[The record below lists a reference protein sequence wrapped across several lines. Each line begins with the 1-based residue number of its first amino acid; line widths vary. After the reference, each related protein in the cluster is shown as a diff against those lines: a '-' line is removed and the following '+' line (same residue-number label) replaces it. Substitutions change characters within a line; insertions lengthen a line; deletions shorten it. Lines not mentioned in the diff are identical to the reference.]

1 MNIWLINHY
10 ALTPQHSGGTRH
22 YDLAKELI
30 KKGHRVTIVAA
41 SFHYVSNQE
50 MKQYPEGKKMLLETI
65 DGINFIWI
73 KTRPYKGNGIGRVLN
88 MLDFTKK
95 LHNISTM
102 SLTPPEIIVG
112 SSVHLFAVY
121 GAYRLAQK
129 YKVPFVMEVRDIWPQ
144 TLIDLGVSKYHPF
157 VLLLGWL
164 EPFLYR
170 KADAIITL
178 LPKADQH
185 IKKFAI
191 EAQKI
196 HWISN
201 GVDLTPFEKGFPSH
215 HLNPSKF
222 NLLYTGT
229 LGLANNLEPLIEAA
243 RYLKEIHQIHIT
255 LVGSGPKLETLKQQA
270 ADLDNITFLPPVPK
284 TEIPALLL
292 EADAFFFFFLDIPLY
307 RFGMSMNKLFD
318 YMAAAKPIVFATNIE
333 ENPVEIAQAGIQ
345 TLPDD
350 ANDIVKAIR
359 TLYNATKETQKTM
372 GDNGLRY
379 VSQHFSIPV
388 IATQFESALIK
399 AQLHYEQN

>member
-50 MKQYPEGKKMLLETI
+50 MKQYPEGKEMLLETI
-65 DGINFIWI
+65 DGVSFIWI

-95 LHNISTM
+95 LHNISTI

-129 YKVPFVMEVRDIWPQ
+129 YRVPFVMEVRDIWPQ
-144 TLIDLGVSKYHPF
+144 TLIDLGISKYHPF

-191 EAQKI
+191 KAQKI

-201 GVDLTPFEKGFPSH
+201 GVNLTPFEKGSPSH

-243 RYLKEIHQIHIT
+243 RHLKEIPQIHIT
-255 LVGSGPKLETLKQQA
+255 LVGSGPKLETLKQQV

-292 EADAFFFFFLDIPLY
+292 EADAFFLALKDIPLY

-350 ANDIVKAIR
+350 VDDIVKAIR